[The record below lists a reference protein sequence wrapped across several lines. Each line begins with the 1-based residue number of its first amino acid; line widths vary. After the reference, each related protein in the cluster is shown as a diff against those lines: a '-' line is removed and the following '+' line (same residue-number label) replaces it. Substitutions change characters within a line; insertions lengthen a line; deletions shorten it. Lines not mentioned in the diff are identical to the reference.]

1 MSVPALFNCHLAF
14 HGEGASGVAID
25 RVMVD
30 RPVELLDLAPTVL
43 SLLEIEP
50 PPEWRGIDLGGACV
64 QRLRPEGGS
73 GVEEVRVGKHA
84 RFRIPLKH
92 DREEVRV
99 VEGSVVDLSM
109 ENGNLVVKVTE
120 PDRVD
125 LEDLLEKITD
135 DNIHEEIDPGD
146 AVGGEVW

>member
-1 MSVPALFNCHLAF
+1 MRTRIVKWGN
-14 HGEGASGVAID
+14 
-25 RVMVD
+25 
-30 RPVELLDLAPTVL
+30 
-43 SLLEIEP
+43 SLGL
-50 PPEWRGIDLGGACV
+50 
-64 QRLRPEGGS
+64 
-73 GVEEVRVGKHA
+73 
-84 RFRIPLKH
+84 RIPKAFA
-92 DREEVRV
+92 EEVRV